1 MPKSN
6 VLPMLGRKLAVAY
19 FTSWIIV
26 LLVSLL
32 FTNFGGANWNAAEN
46 YMSSAILVALYAV
59 PAVFLYGIL
68 VSSLLEVTFAKLKV
82 KGSAEP
88 MVSCSLHVAF
98 GLCFG
103 IVLQSSLFSIMGG
116 GAAALFFSLDRIIV
130 PAILALKMKNRLI
143 SFIAPVLLFVL
154 IVGGIYATA
163 PPKPPFTAKDAVRFA
178 TSTIDRFPSKEGVI
192 KLQIEGYDVE
202 QETEVEETAEKETY
216 KVVFTERW
224 RKREESGIYQII
236 YEVSRGRMSARG
248 GSGEH
253 PPYLQTR

>member
-1 MPKSN
+1 
-6 VLPMLGRKLAVAY
+6 
-19 FTSWIIV
+19 
-26 LLVSLL
+26 
-32 FTNFGGANWNAAEN
+32 
-46 YMSSAILVALYAV
+46 MSSAILVALYAV

-224 RKREESGIYQII
+224 RKGEESGLYQII

>member
-1 MPKSN
+1 MPKLK
-6 VLPMLGRKLAVAY
+6 VVQILVRKLTVAY
-19 FTSWIIV
+19 FTSWTIV
-26 LLVSLL
+26 LFVSLF
-32 FTNFGGANWNAAEN
+32 FTNLGGANWNAAGN
-46 YMSSAILVALYAV
+46 YMSSAFLVALYAV

-68 VSSLLEVTFAKLKV
+68 VSSLIEAIFVTLKI

-88 MVSCSLHVAF
+88 MISCTLQVVF

-103 IVLQSSLFSIMGG
+103 IVLESTLFSIMGG
-116 GAAALFFSLDRIIV
+116 GAAVLFFSLDRIM
-130 PAILALKMKNRLI
+130 PTILALKMKTRVI
-143 SFIAPVLLFVL
+143 SFIAPILLFVL
-154 IVGGIYATA
+154 IVGTIYATA
-163 PPKPPFTAKDAVRFA
+163 PPKPPYTAKDAVQFA

>member
-1 MPKSN
+1 MQKSN
-6 VLPMLGRKLAVAY
+6 VVQMLGRKLTVAY

-26 LLVSLL
+26 LFVSLF
-32 FTNFGGANWNAAEN
+32 FTNLGGANWNAAGN
-46 YMSSAILVALYAV
+46 YMSSAFLVALYAV

-68 VSSLLEVTFAKLKV
+68 VSSLIEATFAKLKV

-88 MVSCSLHVAF
+88 MISCSLQVVF

-103 IVLQSSLFSIMGG
+103 IVLHSSLFSIMGG

-130 PAILALKMKNRLI
+130 PAILALKMKARVI
-143 SFIAPVLLFVL
+143 SFMAPILLFVI
-154 IVGGIYATA
+154 IVGTIYATA
-163 PPKPPFTAKDAVRFA
+163 PPKPPFTAKDAVQFA

-202 QETEVEETAEKETY
+202 QETEVEETAAKETF

-224 RKREESGIYQII
+224 RKREESGFYQII

>member
-6 VLPMLGRKLAVAY
+6 VMQMLVRKVVVAY

-26 LLVSLL
+26 LLVSVF

-46 YMSSAILVALYAV
+46 YMSSAIFVALYAV
-59 PAVFLYGIL
+59 PAVFLYGII
-68 VSSLLEVTFAKLKV
+68 VSSLIEAVFAMLKV

-88 MVSCSLHVAF
+88 MISCSFHVIF

-103 IVLQSSLFSIMGG
+103 IVLESTLFSIMGG
-116 GAAALFFSLDRIIV
+116 VAAILFYSLDRIIV
-130 PAILALKMKNRLI
+130 PAILGFKMKIRVI
-143 SFIAPVLLFVL
+143 SFIAPVFLVVL
-154 IVGGIYATA
+154 IVGVIYATA
-163 PPKPPFTAKDAVRFA
+163 PPKRPFTAKDAVRYA
-178 TSTIDRFPSKEGVI
+178 TDTIHRFPSKEGVI

-224 RKREESGIYQII
+224 RKREESGFYQMI